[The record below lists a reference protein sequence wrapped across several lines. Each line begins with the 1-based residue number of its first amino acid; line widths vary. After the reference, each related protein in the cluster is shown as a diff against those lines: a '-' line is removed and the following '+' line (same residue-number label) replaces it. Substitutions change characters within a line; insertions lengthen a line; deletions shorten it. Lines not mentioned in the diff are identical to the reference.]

1 MSRQSQIGWAQVKIG
16 LVVVMALTVLA
27 FMILRLEEGM
37 GLMARKSTFH
47 ALVDH
52 TQGLKVGGPV
62 RMNGVDIGNIHDIEI
77 APNSGMVEIKF
88 TVKKDVAPHIREDAS
103 IHIKALGLLGDKFLE
118 IVPGQPDKP
127 LLPPGSIITGRSGS
141 DITDLASGASV
152 TIDKVNAALEQIQ
165 RALTAITQGQG
176 TTGKLVNDPELFDRS
191 KEILQK
197 LNDASVKGLALLDKA
212 ENGDGTVGKLLS
224 DKELYVRATQGVK
237 EFNDL
242 MKKLNDQNSTLT
254 KLTSPELYT
263 KLQALATQGEHVL
276 NRVERGEGTVGK
288 LVSSDEL
295 YVRTDKLLTDMEQ
308 LLADVKRNPTKYFKF
323 SVF

>member
-1 MSRQSQIGWAQVKIG
+1 MNRQSQAGWAQVKIG
-16 LVVVMALTVLA
+16 LVVVIALTVLA

-37 GLMARKSTFH
+37 GLMARKSKFH
-47 ALVDH
+47 AVVDH

-62 RMNGVDIGNIHDIEI
+62 RMNGVDIGNIHDIDI
-77 APNSGMVEIKF
+77 APDTALVEITF
-88 TVKKDVAPHIREDAS
+88 TVKKEVAPLIREDAS
-103 IHIKALGLLGDKFLE
+103 INIKALGLLGDKFLE
-118 IVPGQPDKP
+118 IVPGHPDKP
-127 LLPPGSIITGRSGS
+127 LLPPGSTIKGRSGS
-141 DITDLASGASV
+141 DITDLASGASI

-191 KEILQK
+191 KQILQK
-197 LNDASVKGLALLDKA
+197 LNEASVKGLALLDKV
-212 ENGDGTVGKLLS
+212 EKGDGTVGKLLS
-224 DKELYVRATQGVK
+224 DKELYVRATQGVR

-242 MKKLNDQNSTLT
+242 MKKLNDQNGTLAR
-254 KLTSPELYT
+254 LTTPELYA
-263 KLQALATQGEHVL
+263 KLQTLATRSEHLL

-295 YVRTDKLLTDMEQ
+295 YVRTDKLLTDMEH
-308 LLADVKRNPTKYFKF
+308 LLADVKKNPTKYFKF